1 MRVGF
6 SDFSLFSGRT
16 SKFFGIIEF
25 LGGRSSFFG
34 TDITLWIIDF
44 VLELF

>member
-25 LGGRSSFFG
+25 LGGRSSFF
-34 TDITLWIIDF
+34 
-44 VLELF
+44 ELISHFGLLILF